1 MDVTINHDDLQLLIT
16 LAGMG
21 VDTMQGTQ
29 MLTDLQ
35 CEQYER
41 IAVAHRTPAGLPPK
55 AQARLNQGVPEAAEA
70 EIRRENE
77 AQAAK
82 AHAERT
88 EAAAELAAKDAADR
102 QRLEYA
108 REHLV
113 ARLERDPRVVAADR
127 TVPPVLMPLKDVEGA
142 IASVMLERNRSEVTK
157 MIKGFL
163 KARTGRDW
171 SVTGGTGTA
180 WGWLRITAP
189 KGRKVD
195 FRATMEDQILL
206 GLAMGCDWPQES
218 FSVASSDGHWLA
230 ALQRAAGLEVTGSE
244 VPYWD

>member
-1 MDVTINHDDLQLLIT
+1 MDVTINHDDLQLLIR

-41 IAVAHRTPAGLPPK
+41 IAVAHRLPAGLPPK
-55 AQARLNQGVPEAAEA
+55 AQARLSQPPVDDVAETA
-70 EIRRENE
+70 MV
-77 AQAAK
+77 
-82 AHAERT
+82 

-127 TVPPVLMPLKDVEGA
+127 TVPPVLMPLKNVEGA

-206 GLAMGCDWPQES
+206 GLAMGCDWPQEA